1 MSDSSASPPEPN
13 SNGMAFILFGEKLH
27 TIASSEF
34 VSVTITAVILGVIGL
49 MIPIFSA
56 PSMAVAGFT
65 SGVLTKMGFP
75 MGFKFFAVTLL
86 GMFAIEFLTA
96 FLKTLLL

>member
-1 MSDSSASPPEPN
+1 MSDSPASPPEPS
-13 SNGMAFILFGEKLH
+13 SNGMPFTLFGEKLH

-34 VSVTITAVILGVIGL
+34 VGVTITAVIFGIVGL
-49 MIPIFSA
+49 MVPFFSA

-96 FLKTLLL
+96 FLKTLLF